1 MEIERDINKNNLTN
15 LTMIETT
22 KMSSKGQIVIP
33 ERIRKKLGLGDGS
46 KLILIE
52 KDDKI
57 IIESEKKFL
66 EKLKKLN
73 IDKEELGWLLL
84 TEENLARDWDNEYDK
99 RWDDVL

>member
-1 MEIERDINKNNLTN
+1 MGTFINRNNLTY

-33 ERIRKKLGLGDGS
+33 ERIRKKLGIEEGS

-52 KDDKI
+52 KNDKI

-73 IDKEELGWLLL
+73 IDQEDLGWLLL
-84 TEENLARDWDNEYDK
+84 AEEGLARDWDNEYDR

>member
-1 MEIERDINKNNLTN
+1 METFINKTNLIN

-33 ERIRKKLGLGDGS
+33 ERIRKKLGIEEGS
-46 KLILIE
+46 KLVLIE
-52 KDDKI
+52 KDNKI

-73 IDKEELGWLLL
+73 IDKEDLGWLLL
-84 TEENLARDWDNEYDK
+84 TEESLTKDWDNEYDK